1 MIGPNVQAFPGQQGD
16 QVAGVYFFQLLMEVL
31 LQYASHLILQL
42 GPGLEGE
49 DGHWRLLPALVD
61 VLHQRLEVEPRRYE
75 EEMIERRKVLLG
87 EDVQFWDSADL
98 VVAAEEGID
107 GGTVE
112 RALVV
117 ALVHY
122 SSIFI
127 LFINNSKT
135 PG

>member
-98 VVAAEEGID
+98 VVAA
-107 GGTVE
+107 
-112 RALVV
+112 
-117 ALVHY
+117 
-122 SSIFI
+122 
-127 LFINNSKT
+127 
-135 PG
+135 